1 MRILHNFPH
10 LSTVCTIFGNPFRV
24 HASKLLNVKNLLLS
38 LLVFYLSTG
47 LLSGQDRG
55 TLKGSVR
62 DSVGDPVDL
71 ANVALLGT
79 GEGTMTD
86 VNGTFEMEIPA
97 GRSYTVVVSCV
108 GYRTEQ
114 FAVRLQSG
122 ETRELNVSLNR
133 DVRALQEV
141 SVSARQERASTFQR
155 IDVADLTYMP
165 TTTGKVEAIIKSQ
178 AGVSSS
184 NELSSQYS
192 VRGGNFDENL
202 VYVNDIEIY
211 RPFLVRSGQQEGLS
225 FVNSD
230 LVSSVKFSAGGYDAR
245 YGDKMS
251 SALDITYKR
260 PRQFAGSSSISL
272 LGASAHVE
280 GASATQRF
288 TYLAGFRYKTTS
300 YLLNS
305 LQTKGD
311 YKPQFS
317 DFQAMLT
324 YHVSR
329 KLEISFLGNYASNKY
344 QFIPSETD
352 VEFGTKD
359 LPLNLKIYYEGQ
371 EVDRFDTYLGALSF
385 HFRPTK
391 GLSLKLTGS
400 AFRTTEQ
407 ETFDILGQY
416 WINELDNTINSDTYG
431 DSILNVGV
439 GSLLTHARNY
449 LDAFVI
455 SASHLGSYQQDNNRL
470 QWGLSYQYQDFY
482 DRISEW
488 ELLDSSG
495 YVIPYNGEEIVLPKS
510 RQADHRIHYDQYS
523 AFIQNTWEING
534 EASDIFVTTGL
545 RGTIWNFNHT
555 TMVSPRVTISTQP
568 YWDRD
573 MMFHVSAGYYYQP
586 PFYKE
591 MRKPDGTINEEVKP
605 QRSIHFLVGGDYIFT
620 MWDRPFKLT
629 GEAYYKWLSNLIPYK
644 IENVRISYAGENISS
659 GFARGIDFKLN
670 GEFVHGAESW
680 MTLSI
685 LQTMEDVEGDYAY
698 VFNGNEYVRLPAEE
712 FPRPTDQLFTFGLYF
727 QDYFPNNPGY
737 KVHLNAFYGTGLPLS
752 SPNEEQYYTQLRMR
766 PYRRVDIGFS
776 KVIKREGAQMG
787 PRNPLRLFESIWISG
802 EIFNLLGIN
811 NEASYLWIRTVT
823 DQQGIPGMFGVPN
836 YLTGR
841 RFNVKISVNF

>member
-1 MRILHNFPH
+1 M
-10 LSTVCTIFGNPFRV
+10 
-24 HASKLLNVKNLLLS
+24 KNLLFTF
-38 LLVFYLSTG
+38 LVMIFPFG
-47 LLSGQDRG
+47 VMHAQDTG
-55 TLKGSVR
+55 TLTGSVS
-62 DSVGDPVDL
+62 DSIGEPVDL
-71 ANVALLGT
+71 ANVTLLGT
-79 GEGTMTD
+79 GEGTMT
-86 VNGTFEMEIPA
+86 NQGGHFSLEIPA
-97 GRSYTVVVSCV
+97 GRSYTLVVSCV

-114 FAVRLQSG
+114 FAIRLQAG
-122 ETRELNVSLNR
+122 ETRKMDISLDR
-133 DVRALQEV
+133 DVRALKEV
-141 SVSARQERASTFQR
+141 SVSTRQERASTFQR
-155 IDVADLTYMP
+155 IDVEDLTYMP

-260 PRQFAGSSSISL
+260 PRQFAGSSSVSL

-280 GASATQRF
+280 GASYTQRF

-300 YLLNS
+300 YLLNT
-305 LQTKGD
+305 LQTSGD

-317 DFQAMLT
+317 DLQAMLT
-324 YHVSR
+324 YHLTR
-329 KLEISFLGNYASNKY
+329 KLELSLLGNYGSNKY

-359 LPLNLKIYYEGQ
+359 LPLNLKVYYEGQ
-371 EVDRFDTYLGALSF
+371 EVDRFDTYLGALSL
-385 HFRPTK
+385 HYRPRE
-391 GLSLKLTGS
+391 GVSLKLIGS
-400 AFRTTEQ
+400 AFRTSEE
-407 ETFDILGQY
+407 ETFDLLGQY
-416 WINELDNTINSDTYG
+416 WINELDNTIDSETYG

-449 LDAFVI
+449 LDAIVVSI
-455 SASHLGSYQQDNNRL
+455 SHLGSYQQDRRRL
-470 QWGLSYQYQDFY
+470 QWGISCQYQDFY

-488 ELLDSSG
+488 DLLDSSG
-495 YVIPYNGEEIVLPKS
+495 YVIPYNGEEITLSGS
-510 RQADHRIHYDQYS
+510 RRAENRISYPMFS
-523 AFIQNTWEING
+523 AYIQNTREITS
-534 EASDIFVTTGL
+534 EKADIFLTTGL
-545 RGTIWNFNHT
+545 RGTLWDFNQT
-555 TMVSPRVTISTQP
+555 TMLSPRITISAQP
-568 YWDRD
+568 YWRRD
-573 MMFHVSAGYYYQP
+573 MMFHISAGYYYQP
-586 PFYKE
+586 PFFKE
-591 MRKPDGTINEEVKP
+591 MRMPDGSINQEIEP
-605 QRSIHFLVGGDYIFT
+605 QRSIHLLVGGDYIFS
-620 MWDRPFKLT
+620 MWERPFKLT
-629 GEAYYKWLSNLIPYK
+629 GEVFYKWLDNLIPYK

-680 MTLSI
+680 MTLSL
-685 LQTMEDVEGDYAY
+685 LQTREDVEGDYAY
-698 VFNGNEYVRLPAEE
+698 VFDGTRYVRDEAGE

-752 SPNEEQYYTQLRMR
+752 SPSEEQYYTSLRMR

-776 KVIKREGAQMG
+776 KVIKREGAQLG
-787 PRNPLRLFESIWISG
+787 PKNPLRLFESIWISG
-802 EIFNLLGIN
+802 EIFNLLGIK
-811 NEASYLWIRTVT
+811 NEASYMWIRTIS
-823 DQQGIPGMFGVPN
+823 DQRGVPGQFGVPN

-841 RFNVKISVNF
+841 RFNLKISVNF